1 MEAFDSISNRMDGF
15 LYRCLNND
23 VFTMLI
29 MTNQIEKITGYRPS
43 DVIDNKVVSYASL
56 IHKDDGSA
64 VDRAIDEAIRKN
76 QNWSID
82 YRLKTRNGDYRW
94 VHESGGCVH
103 DESGDVIYLE
113 GVVVDISQRK
123 RMEEEEKQRLQNI
136 EASTKKVVQET
147 KQIFSI
153 LRTLRT
159 LSFNATIEAA
169 RAGEAGRS
177 FSVVAEH
184 VKKLA
189 DETGVSAQRITEIL
203 EELDAHIHKK

>member
-1 MEAFDSISNRMDGF
+1 
-15 LYRCLNND
+15 
-23 VFTMLI
+23 MLI